1 MMSVSSILSLSGATR
16 EGSPHHRSPGFRV
29 DIVLFSCHRQQ
40 PLASPDQR
48 GRGSLVC
55 VKARVTWL
63 LDICSGTLSRSWS
76 KRRKRQT
83 REQVQSRTAGL

>member
-1 MMSVSSILSLSGATR
+1 MMSVSSILSLSGATW
-16 EGSPHHRSPGFRV
+16 EGSPHHGSPGFRV

-55 VKARVTWL
+55 V
-63 LDICSGTLSRSWS
+63 
-76 KRRKRQT
+76 
-83 REQVQSRTAGL
+83 